1 MRPLGEVAQHPP
13 TEAHPHAYNKGTF
26 NTRPMTRTKAI
37 ATIQK
42 LLGLHNNAPANVY
55 TWVHRYDDAQLQQM
69 LNGWQTNQPEMF
81 AQHGYYVM

>member
-1 MRPLGEVAQHPP
+1 MPVGEVAQRVTQRLQWGCYAKG
-13 TEAHPHAYNKGTF
+13 TEAKK
-26 NTRPMTRTKAI
+26 PMTRTKAI

-42 LLGLHNNAPANVY
+42 FLGLHNDAPANVY

>member
-1 MRPLGEVAQHPP
+1 MPYDKG
-13 TEAHPHAYNKGTF
+13 TEAKK
-26 NTRPMTRTKAI
+26 PMTRTKSI

-42 LLGLHNNAPANVY
+42 LLGLHNDAPANVY
-55 TWVHRYDDAQLQQM
+55 QWVHRYDDAQLQQM